1 MKAWAGAPR
10 LRRPASPRHTIASR
24 RRLHGPRA
32 DDWRQ
37 SQVHDPAAVERRLP
51 GLSWRKVR
59 RYTMM
64 TVRLLPHGK
73 VHEKA
78 QPCGST
84 RGGSE
89 RNESVT
95 LWAAV
100 HARGVARGGV
110 R

>member
-84 RGGSE
+84 RAGLSATNLLHFGPPYMRVAS
-89 RNESVT
+89 
-95 LWAAV
+95 
-100 HARGVARGGV
+100 HAEG
-110 R
+110 